1 MLSVDESDSLDDES
15 DDDGSESRSI
25 GTCAFTF
32 RFEYSIGRVDKS
44 VGRVDNSN
52 GRVRGVGSGVFVP
65 IGIESI
71 GGVVLSVVFVPIGVE
86 FKGGQFI
93 EIFGAQS
100 PDFPS
105 NYEYQFYSYSLVLT
119 LL

>member
-1 MLSVDESDSLDDES
+1 MVNDESDN
-15 DDDGSESRSI
+15 DGSESRSADM
-25 GTCAFTF
+25 CACPFH
-32 RFEYSIGRVDKS
+32 FEDSAGSVNNS
-44 VGRVDNSN
+44 VGRVENSV

-105 NYEYQFYSYSLVLT
+105 NYEYQFYSFSLVLT